1 MKFMKD
7 IDEQMGVKI
16 FMLVGYE
23 DEDGTVTKGK
33 CVDSSSG
40 SIIYLSLLP
49 VRFETPAPVQK
60 KFIGVFKNNG
70 DDIWTKWDEHLG
82 SLFNH
87 DRTIIHCSILPM

>member
-7 IDEQMGVKI
+7 IDEQMGVKL

-33 CVDSSSG
+33 CVDSCFL
-40 SIIYLSLLP
+40 SIMYLSLLH
-49 VRFETPAPVQK
+49 VRFETPAPVHK
-60 KFIGVFKNNG
+60 KFMGVFKNNG

-82 SLFNH
+82 TLFNH
-87 DRTIIHCSILPM
+87 DGTTSHSSIFPM